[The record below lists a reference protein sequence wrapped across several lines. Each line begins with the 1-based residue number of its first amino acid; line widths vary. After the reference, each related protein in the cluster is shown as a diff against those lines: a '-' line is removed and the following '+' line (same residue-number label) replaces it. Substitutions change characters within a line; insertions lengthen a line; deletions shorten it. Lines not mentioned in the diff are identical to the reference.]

1 MTVLVVGLSHR
12 SAPVDLLERAVLGPD
27 AAAKLLEDVLASDHA
42 SEALVLSTCNRIEVY
57 AEVDKFHGGLAQVSE
72 LLARQSA
79 VDLDELTPHLYVHY
93 EDRAVAHLFSVACGL
108 DSMVVGESQVLGQV
122 RAALRIAQDSGTVG
136 RQLGELAQQALR
148 VGKRART
155 ETGIDRAGRSLV
167 TAGLEHASAVVGP
180 VDGLD
185 VLVVGAGAMSA
196 LAATVVAQSG
206 GRVTVANRTF
216 DRGSRLADTVGGRAI
231 ELADVPAAL
240 IAADLVVSCTG
251 AVGHVLGADLL
262 AAAVAA
268 RPVGGRALVVLD
280 LALPRDVDPAAGELD
295 GLAVIDLETLA
306 EVLATGEHVADV
318 DAARTIVAEEVAAF
332 LGWQRAVSV
341 APTVVALREMAD
353 AVVRSELV
361 RLNGRVPDLDDRE
374 RSEIALTVTRV
385 VEKLL
390 HVPTVRVKELA
401 TEPGG
406 QAYADALGKLF
417 DLDLEAVE
425 AVTRADVEGGGGRD

>member
-122 RAALRIAQDSGTVG
+122 RAALRIARDSGTVG

-167 TAGLEHASAVVGP
+167 TAGLEHAGAVVGP

-196 LAATVVAQSG
+196 LTATVVAQAG

-240 IAADLVVSCTG
+240 TTADLVVSCTG

-268 RPVGGRALVVLD
+268 RPVGARPLVVLD
-280 LALPRDVDPAAGELD
+280 LALPRDVDPAASELD
-295 GLAVIDLETLA
+295 GLTVIDLETLA

-318 DAARTIVAEEVAAF
+318 DAARAIVVEEVAAF

-353 AVVRSELV
+353 AVVQSELV

-374 RSEIALTVTRV
+374 RTEIALTVTRV

-417 DLDLEAVE
+417 DLDLESVE
-425 AVTRADVEGGGGRD
+425 AVTRADVEGGGPRD

>member
-1 MTVLVVGLSHR
+1 MSVLVVGLSHR
-12 SAPVDLLERAVLGPD
+12 TAPVALLEKAALAGD
-27 AAAKLLEDVLASDHA
+27 AQAKLLADVAATEHTAES
-42 SEALVLSTCNRIEVY
+42 LVLSTCNRVEVY
-57 AEVDKFHGGLAQVSE
+57 ADVDKFHGALTDLSE
-72 LLARQSA
+72 LLARYAGVPLES
-79 VDLDELTPHLYVHY
+79 LTPHLYVHY
-93 EDRAVAHLFSVACGL
+93 EDRAVAHLFSVVCGL

>member
-185 VLVVGAGAMSA
+185 VLVVGVGAMSA

-268 RPVGGRALVVLD
+268 RPVGGRPLVVLD

>member
-72 LLARQSA
+72 LLSRQSS
-79 VDLDELTPHLYVHY
+79 VELDELTPHLYVHY

-122 RAALRIAQDSGTVG
+122 RAALRMAQDAGTVG

-167 TAGLEHASAVVGP
+167 TAGLQHATAALGP
-180 VDGLD
+180 VAGLD

-196 LAATVVAQSG
+196 LAAHVVAEAG

-216 DRGSRLADTVGGRAI
+216 DRGRRLADAVGGRAV
-231 ELADVPAAL
+231 ELAAVPAAL
-240 IAADLVVSCTG
+240 TTTDLVVSCTG
-251 AVGHVLGADLL
+251 AVGHVLGTDLL
-262 AAAVAA
+262 ATAVAD
-268 RPVGGRALVVLD
+268 RPADGRPLVVLD
-280 LALPRDVDPAAGELD
+280 LALPRDVEPTAADLD
-295 GLAVIDLETLA
+295 GVTVIDLETLA
-306 EVLATGEHVADV
+306 DVLATGEHVADV
-318 DAARTIVAEEVAAF
+318 DATRTIVADEVAAF

-341 APTVVALREMAD
+341 APTVVALREMAE
-353 AVVRSELV
+353 AVVQAELI
-361 RLNGRVPDLDDRE
+361 RLNGRVPDLDDHE
-374 RSEIALTVTRV
+374 RAEIASTVTRV

-417 DLDLEAVE
+417 DLDLESVE
-425 AVTRADVEGGGGRD
+425 AVTRADVEGGGSRE

>member
-108 DSMVVGESQVLGQV
+108 DSMVVGASQVLGQV
-122 RAALRIAQDSGTVG
+122 RAALRIAQDAGTVG

-196 LAATVVAQSG
+196 LAATVVAQAG

-216 DRGSRLADTVGGRAI
+216 DRGSRLADTVGGQAI

-240 IAADLVVSCTG
+240 TTADLVVSCTG

-268 RPVGGRALVVLD
+268 RPAGGRPLVVLD
-280 LALPRDVDPAAGELD
+280 LALPRDVDPAANELD

-318 DAARTIVAEEVAAF
+318 DAARAIVAEEVAAF

-417 DLDLEAVE
+417 DLDLESVE
-425 AVTRADVEGGGGRD
+425 AVTRADVEGGGTRD

>member
-122 RAALRIAQDSGTVG
+122 RAALRIAQDAGTVG

-167 TAGLEHASAVVGP
+167 AAGLEHASAVVGP
-180 VDGLD
+180 VDGLA

-196 LAATVVAQSG
+196 LAATVVAQAG

-216 DRGSRLADTVGGRAI
+216 ERGSRLADTVGGRAI

-240 IAADLVVSCTG
+240 AAADLVVSCTG
-251 AVGHVLGADLL
+251 AVGHVLEVDLL

-268 RPVGGRALVVLD
+268 RPLGGRPLVVLD
-280 LALPRDVDPAAGELD
+280 LALPRDVDPAASELD
-295 GLAVIDLETLA
+295 GLVVIDLETLA

-318 DAARTIVAEEVAAF
+318 DAARAIVAEEVAAF

-374 RSEIALTVTRV
+374 RTEIALTVTRV

-406 QAYADALGKLF
+406 QAYAEALGKLF
-417 DLDLEAVE
+417 DLDLQSVE
-425 AVTRADVEGGGGRD
+425 AVTRADVEGSGGRD

>member
-27 AAAKLLEDVLASDHA
+27 ASVKLLEDVLASDHA

-72 LLARQSA
+72 LLARQSS

-122 RAALRIAQDSGTVG
+122 RGALRIAQDAGTVG
-136 RQLGELAQQALR
+136 RQIGELAQQALR

-167 TAGLEHASAVVGP
+167 TAGLEHAAAVLGP

-216 DRGSRLADTVGGRAI
+216 DRGSRLADAVGGRAI
-231 ELADVPAAL
+231 ELVDVPAAL
-240 IAADLVVSCTG
+240 ATADLVISCTG
-251 AVGHVLGADLL
+251 AVGHVLGTDLL
-262 AAAVAA
+262 AAAVAG
-268 RPVGGRALVVLD
+268 RPAGGAPLVVLD
-280 LALPRDVDPAAGELD
+280 LALPRDVEPTAGDLD
-295 GLAVIDLETLA
+295 GVTVIDLETLA
-306 EVLATGEHVADV
+306 DVLATGEHVADV
-318 DAARTIVAEEVAAF
+318 DATRTIVAEEVAAF

-353 AVVRSELV
+353 AVVRAELV

-374 RSEIALTVTRV
+374 RAEIAQTVTRV

-417 DLDLEAVE
+417 DLDLESVE
-425 AVTRADVEGGGGRD
+425 AVTRADVEGGGGRE